1 MDYNEHET
9 LRDYQSQREQMKRA
23 SNMRRYRH
31 QSHYQITL
39 SQLVSSAESLC
50 KQFGTFVGPDLDPN
64 CLTL

>member
-31 QSHYQITL
+31 QFLHRITL
-39 SQLVSSAESLC
+39 CLQVPSADSLC
-50 KQFGTFVGPDLDPN
+50 KQFGPRSGQTK
-64 CLTL
+64 CRA